1 MYFKAC
7 EIFTVIIAYSNKVI
21 KFKFLSMAKKVTGKK
36 VATIASKILKDK
48 RYSQSVKS
56 VAGSALSQKEKRKK

>member
-1 MYFKAC
+1 
-7 EIFTVIIAYSNKVI
+7 
-21 KFKFLSMAKKVTGKK
+21 MAKKVTGKK

-56 VAGSALSQKEKRKK
+56 VEGVLCLKKRKERSNILSVYRRKELP

>member
-1 MYFKAC
+1 
-7 EIFTVIIAYSNKVI
+7 
-21 KFKFLSMAKKVTGKK
+21 MAKKVTGKK

>member
-1 MYFKAC
+1 
-7 EIFTVIIAYSNKVI
+7 
-21 KFKFLSMAKKVTGKK
+21 MAKKVTGKK
-36 VATIASKILKDK
+36 VATIASKILKDN

>member
-1 MYFKAC
+1 MK
-7 EIFTVIIAYSNKVI
+7 NKVT
-21 KFKFLSMAKKVTGKK
+21 SKKV
-36 VATIASKILKDK
+36 VTIASKILKDK